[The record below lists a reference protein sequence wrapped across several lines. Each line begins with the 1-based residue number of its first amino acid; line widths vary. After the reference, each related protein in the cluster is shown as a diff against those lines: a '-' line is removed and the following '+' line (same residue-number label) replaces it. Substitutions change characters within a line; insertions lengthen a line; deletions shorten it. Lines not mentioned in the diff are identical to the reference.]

1 LAVRVVAVGGCR
13 WWLPL
18 VVAVGGC
25 RCTCTGSC
33 RACRACL
40 ALFYC
45 RCTGTDSV
53 RSRLALSSVLFFST
67 ASFLLPGTGFCFTD
81 FGEKWETFDETGEP
95 GLMRAVTGMFN
106 SNTIDEVIAE
116 ESAFVSKFEKE
127 IDELGSINDDTED
140 STKNKYNSLMESLQ
154 RQRLEVNKLKE
165 LKVMMKDDETIVVL
179 DREQADLRIDQDNDN
194 ESFFTLE
201 GVKGME
207 HTKKA
212 GINVNNAGLWKVGPQ
227 GTLLV
232 VVGGFWS
239 LVVCKHSMVLVWPL
253 VYVSRLIFLFNP
265 FPHTP
270 HPSPQ

>member
-1 LAVRVVAVGGCR
+1 
-13 WWLPL
+13 
-18 VVAVGGC
+18 
-25 RCTCTGSC
+25 
-33 RACRACL
+33 
-40 ALFYC
+40 
-45 RCTGTDSV
+45 
-53 RSRLALSSVLFFST
+53 
-67 ASFLLPGTGFCFTD
+67 
-81 FGEKWETFDETGEP
+81 
-95 GLMRAVTGMFN
+95 MRAVTGMFN

-239 LVVCKHSMVLVWPL
+239 LVVCKTAW
-253 VYVSRLIFLFNP
+253 FLFGLSCTFVVLSFFSTHFP
-265 FPHTP
+265 TPHTP
-270 HPSPQ
+270 PPSQIQKETQNHLFEQSIYPKHRENSKRSQRYDIGPTFGTDHRHSKLHVVPKRRYFGSKKSPCPHRFQRVCPSKPHAQCPDL